1 MECPPFV
8 DLSAAHMHPLDVQST
23 GPGAGLIRSGGSLM
37 VVAYRKET
45 IHGLKEPLDGGS
57 LQSYDA
63 SDVVTCLK
71 SEIA

>member
-1 MECPPFV
+1 
-8 DLSAAHMHPLDVQST
+8 
-23 GPGAGLIRSGGSLM
+23 M

-63 SDVVTCLK
+63 SDVTCLK